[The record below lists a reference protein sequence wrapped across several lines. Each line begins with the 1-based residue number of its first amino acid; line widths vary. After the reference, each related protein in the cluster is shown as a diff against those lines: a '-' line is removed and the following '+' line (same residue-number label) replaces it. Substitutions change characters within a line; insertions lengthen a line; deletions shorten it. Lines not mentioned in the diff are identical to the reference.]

1 MPKPAKKVTP
11 EVPSVDP
18 AAPLKIEK
26 EDLSAEPE
34 SAEFLKLKRKNRL
47 LLIVGSLFFVL
58 IFACVSV
65 LGFLYFKPETK
76 SEAKIER
83 EVSEILESPEPKL
96 ELSRGN
102 ITFEVMNASGVTGA
116 AGSAAE
122 KLEGL
127 GYKIG
132 AVGNLGG
139 EFTGFEVFLS
149 EDLLTFKDLII
160 EDLNKDFPGISY
172 KSGLKGESLARL
184 VIGTEELD

>member
-1 MPKPAKKVTP
+1 MPKPVKKVIP

-26 EDLSAEPE
+26 EDLSDEPE
-34 SAEFLKLKRKNRL
+34 SAEFLKLKRKNGL

-76 SEAKIER
+76 SQTSEG
-83 EVSEILESPEPKL
+83 EVLETQESPEPKL
-96 ELSRGN
+96 ELNRGN

-132 AVGNLGG
+132 AVDNLGG